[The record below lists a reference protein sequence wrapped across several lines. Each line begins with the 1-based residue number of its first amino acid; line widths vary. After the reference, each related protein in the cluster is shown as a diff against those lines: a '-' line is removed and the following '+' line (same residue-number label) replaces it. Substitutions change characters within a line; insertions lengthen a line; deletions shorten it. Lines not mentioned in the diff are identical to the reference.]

1 VTLAAAIVWWS
12 RPDGPMQIPELS
24 AEAQAGTCAFDLY
37 RARRHGVR
45 VGARD
50 QGGMN

>member
-24 AEAQAGTCAFDLY
+24 AEAQAGTRAFY